1 MKFKHYIA
9 IIACALGLIWFLAAL
24 DVDSDVSGWITTI
37 FVVVLIAVIMIKND
51 VKICDSHS
59 NFSRNGDEKCIE
71 LHSRAKD
78 NKNYISIKRFQQQY
92 MKDHEAQLVYTGATV
107 GGVHTGG
114 FHVEEA
120 YSSFHGGS
128 ITDRFYFWV
137 SDGNKKGFIL
147 EKVVLD
153 KKLVDEAEQ
162 HPVVSRFLNGNTLVL
177 QYDNENTK
185 LTEEESAIHNRAA
198 KNRDV
203 STMVNISLRA
213 ITEKKLRKDDA
224 KAVLDWMCGL

>member
-1 MKFKHYIA
+1 MKFKHYV
-9 IIACALGLIWFLAAL
+9 IIIVGLFAWCFIWAKL
-24 DVDSDVSGWITTI
+24 DVDSEVFGWITTI
-37 FVVVLIAVIMIKND
+37 FIVLLIAVILIKKD
-51 VKICDSHS
+51 MKLCDSHS
-59 NFSRNGDEKCIE
+59 NFSRNGDEKCIT
-71 LHSRAKD
+71 LHARVKD

-92 MKDHEAQLVYTGATV
+92 VKDHEAQLVYTGATV

-147 EKVVLD
+147 EKVALD
-153 KKLVDEAEQ
+153 EGLVNEAKQ
-162 HPVVSRFLNGNTLVL
+162 HPVVSRFLKENTLVL
-177 QYDNENTK
+177 QYDNEKTK
-185 LTEEESAIHNRAA
+185 LTEEESAIHNNAV
-198 KNRDV
+198 KNNNV

-213 ITEKKLRKDDA
+213 ITEKKLKKDDA
-224 KAVLDWMCGL
+224 KAILNWMCGQ